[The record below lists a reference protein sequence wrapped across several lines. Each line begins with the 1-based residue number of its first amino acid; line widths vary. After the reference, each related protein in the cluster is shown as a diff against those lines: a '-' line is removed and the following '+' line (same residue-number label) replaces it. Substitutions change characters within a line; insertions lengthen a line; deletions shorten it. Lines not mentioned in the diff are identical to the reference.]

1 MATASGDG
9 KDRRRPVTPFVAYAV
24 VLVLLGVAGIA
35 LWTARGGPAGAPGS
49 DRASPALS
57 KAAPSEAA
65 QANRGLTLPPRPTA
79 PEAAASKQEPAVPS
93 SPTQS
98 EPSKSDPAL
107 ERPEPR
113 KTACTADVGSWPTDR
128 TDQAKAIQILLR
140 DLGLYAGTTYGT
152 IGPATREA
160 IRKFQL
166 AAGETE
172 TGEPSETLFEQLKK
186 KCVSAAP

>member
-1 MATASGDG
+1 MSSSPSQARRARATA
-9 KDRRRPVTPFVAYAV
+9 A
-24 VLVLLGVAGIA
+24 
-35 LWTARGGPAGAPGS
+35 
-49 DRASPALS
+49 
-57 KAAPSEAA
+57 
-65 QANRGLTLPPRPTA
+65 
-79 PEAAASKQEPAVPS
+79 PAV
-93 SPTQS
+93 
-98 EPSKSDPAL
+98 EK
-107 ERPEPR
+107 PEPP
-113 KTACTADVGSWPTDR
+113 KTACTADIGPWPTDR